1 MTVLF
6 VLHTETDN
14 SSAEITES
22 GWCGPNAYY
31 HIYSDGTL
39 EIGGSDEM
47 YDYDV
52 VRAPWYEHRD
62 EITKIVIGEDITQLG
77 KWAFVK
83 CTHVTELTI
92 PIILNSVVSDQYSAF
107 AGCYN
112 IEKVI
117 LTCGNGDYGCDYAA
131 YEGSDSW
138 YQNTP
143 WYQSRDVLK
152 VVDFEIGVKG
162 IGADAFRELNIT
174 SLVIPDTV
182 IILGCHCFYNCTEL
196 TDLTIPVS
204 LNSYGSTD
212 YPAFSGCRAIEN
224 VTFTRGNGVPFDY
237 SVWGTASYEYLAAWN
252 LNSDV
257 AKKIVIS
264 EDVPYLGRYMFTGC
278 NIRELIVPIT
288 ALEEVSGRH
297 PFTDLYQ
304 SLEKITIT
312 KGTSGS
318 GGDYDDTFADYF
330 LPWNRT
336 NCLKTLI
343 IEEGVTHI
351 GDYMFYR
358 THAEKV
364 VLPDSLVSIGKFT
377 FYNLRVNDL
386 TLPISLNTVWLESR
400 AAFRD
405 ATGLEKITFTPGSGY
420 GFNYTAYE
428 GNNSWYQLT
437 PWYQCRDTLKEIV
450 FTDGIKSIGSDAFRE
465 LNLTSLV
472 IPDGVES
479 LGNHTFFRCEKLTDL
494 TLPITLDSIYSAKYP
509 AFDGCHGIITLR
521 LTAGTDGVGVDYT
534 DCAPAWC
541 TPLHRVSEIHLDSGI
556 TYIGTNTF
564 EGYMFLG
571 SDGGYLKPTADNLS
585 GHVFAGEGGVMHITD
600 SLDMNLVKEI
610 DSAVS
615 SDMVPAGRF

>member
-6 VLHTETDN
+6 VLHVETDS
-14 SSAEITES
+14 SSAEIVDE
-22 GWCGPNAYY
+22 GQCGPAAYY
-31 HIYSDGTL
+31 KFDSDSTL
-39 EIGGSDEM
+39 EIYGSGEV
-47 YDYDV
+47 YDYCYTD
-52 VRAPWYEHRD
+52 APWSTYSYR
-62 EITKIVIGEDITQLG
+62 ITKIIIGDSITHLG
-77 KWAFVK
+77 EWAFAG
-83 CTHVTELTI
+83 CTHAKELTI
-92 PIILNSVVSDQYSAF
+92 PITLNAVSSDMLPAF
-107 AGCYN
+107 AGDYCF
-112 IEKVI
+112 EKI
-117 LTCGNGDYGCDYAA
+117 TFTCGTDGYGCDYAA
-131 YEGSDSW
+131 YEGSNNW

-143 WYQSRDVLK
+143 WYLSRACLK
-152 VVDFEIGVKG
+152 EINFVDGVQG

-174 SLVIPDTV
+174 SLVLPDTV
-182 IILGCHCFYNCTEL
+182 VILGCHCFYNCTEL

-204 LNSYGSTD
+204 LNSYGNTD
-212 YPAFSGCRAIEN
+212 YPAFEGCRAIEN
-224 VTFTRGNGVPFDY
+224 VTITRGNGVPFDY
-237 SVWGTASYEYLAAWN
+237 SVWGTSSHQDLAAWN
-252 LNSDV
+252 LNGDV
-257 AKKIVIS
+257 AKKVVIS
-264 EDVPYLGRYMFTGC
+264 EDVPYLGRYMFSGC
-278 NIRELIVPIT
+278 NIKELIVPIT

-297 PFTDLYQ
+297 PFTDLYR

-318 GGDYDDTFADYF
+318 GGDYDDTFADSY

-420 GFNYTAYE
+420 GFNYSAYE

-437 PWYQCRDTLKEIV
+437 PWYQCRGTLKEIV
-450 FTDGIKSIGSDAFRE
+450 FEDGIKSIGSDAFRE

-472 IPDGVES
+472 IPDSVES
-479 LGNHTFFRCEKLTDL
+479 LGNHTFFNCGKLTDL
-494 TLPITLDSIYSAKYP
+494 TLPITLDCVYSAKYP

-541 TPLHRVSEIHLDSGI
+541 TPLHRVSEIHFDSGI

-571 SDGGYLKPTADNLS
+571 SDGGYMKPTADNLS
-585 GHVFAGEGGVMHITD
+585 GHVFAGEGGIMHIAD

-610 DSAVS
+610 DSAAS